1 MRMSVYKPVLTPCTH
16 TKLDLLCILGSK
28 HAQCPVQDSVCFC
41 CWSTLQWSNLKVA
54 KVSRWAQGLR
64 FDCTW
69 FVAFLT
75 VCYCQWKQV
84 TTTPPMPKKR
94 NCVCDW
100 GKTLKTTGPVN
111 LGNNCDSLQMLQI
124 TFSCKCGFGG
134 ETMIER
140 FQSQAHQ
147 NVKKGTQCTQ
157 KTKLWWEPHTKIT
170 SSFTCG
176 TITKSQNT
184 WDSIRQTL
192 GCFSPQELLFCSKM
206 LVSYKTVLFALVWE
220 TNRLQRNS
228 VSLGEKLQRIFV
240 SVEWH
245 CATLHVVGKMST
257 DRL

>member
-1 MRMSVYKPVLTPCTH
+1 MPSAKSRTLCASAAGPPFSGATSRWLKFPDGRKVSDLIALDLWHFWQCVIVNENKWPPHHPCPRKGTVCVIGERLWKQQDQSILGTIVILFKCCKSHFLASAVLVEKQCLSSSSPRH
-16 TKLDLLCILGSK
+16 TKMS
-28 HAQCPVQDSVCFC
+28 
-41 CWSTLQWSNLKVA
+41 
-54 KVSRWAQGLR
+54 
-64 FDCTW
+64 
-69 FVAFLT
+69 
-75 VCYCQWKQV
+75 
-84 TTTPPMPKKR
+84 
-94 NCVCDW
+94 
-100 GKTLKTTGPVN
+100 
-111 LGNNCDSLQMLQI
+111 
-124 TFSCKCGFGG
+124 
-134 ETMIER
+134 
-140 FQSQAHQ
+140 
-147 NVKKGTQCTQ
+147 KKGLNAHK

-245 CATLHVVGKMST
+245 CTTLHVVGKMST

>member
-1 MRMSVYKPVLTPCTH
+1 
-16 TKLDLLCILGSK
+16 
-28 HAQCPVQDSVCFC
+28 
-41 CWSTLQWSNLKVA
+41 
-54 KVSRWAQGLR
+54 
-64 FDCTW
+64 
-69 FVAFLT
+69 
-75 VCYCQWKQV
+75 
-84 TTTPPMPKKR
+84 MPKKR

-176 TITKSQNT
+176 TITKSRNT
-184 WDSIRQTL
+184 WDSICQTL
-192 GCFSPQELLFCSKM
+192 GCFSPRELLFCSNI
-206 LVSYKTVLFALVWE
+206 LVSCKTVLFALVWE

-228 VSLGEKLQRIFV
+228 VSLGEKLQRKFAF
-240 SVEWH
+240 VEWH
-245 CATLHVVGKMST
+245 CATLHVVGKCRRT
-257 DRL
+257 DFNFARFFGVRDSGTPCLEAANFVRVQSCTHFAQVCAQ